1 MRGSPRIVTIATR
14 PKTAESFAPESGSP
28 VALRSPSKEATPM
41 DNREQQAST
50 SRNGTGLVAGALGAL
65 MIAAPGTAAAYWVP
79 SPGPE
84 ASSQPAARTSAPR
97 GRPDRTAPS

>member
-1 MRGSPRIVTIATR
+1 MRVPRGDAGIARIVTIATR

-28 VALRSPSKEATPM
+28 VALRRPSKEATPM

-65 MIAAPGTAAAYWVP
+65 MIAPAGATAADWIP
-79 SPGPE
+79 SLRAE
-84 ASSQPAARTSAPR
+84 
-97 GRPDRTAPS
+97 APSKTAGRTNRRC

>member
-28 VALRSPSKEATPM
+28 VALRCPPKEATPM

-50 SRNGTGLVAGALGAL
+50 SRNGTGLVAGGLGGL
-65 MIAAPGTAAAYWVP
+65 MIAAPGATGAYWVP
-79 SPGPE
+79 SRGAA
-84 ASSQPAARTSAPR
+84 ASAKPALGSSEPQ
-97 GRPDRTAPS
+97 GHPPV